1 MRKRIAKPNL
11 GQGGRVA
18 RSLRFAPAIPSLGGH
33 FAGQFSRAARG
44 RMPLMSEVFVRGVKA
59 AGHIPALRSF
69 DHVRD
74 QL

>member
-11 GQGGRVA
+11 GQRGRMA
-18 RSLRFAPAIPSLGGH
+18 RSLRFAPANPSLGGH
-33 FAGQFSRAARG
+33 SAGQSSRAAQG
-44 RMPLMSEVFVRGVKA
+44 RMPVMSEVLARVAKA